1 MVVRSRLEK
10 EMDKLALQLTSSLE
24 HDVNIWYYDIL
35 VDVAHVLGL
44 LKQNYLLEEE
54 AAKIV
59 AGLMEIAYEIEKSGK
74 LPEKGED
81 IHEAIEARLTELV
94 GEAGMKMHTARSRND
109 EVATCLRMFA
119 RNALLTLAETI
130 LELRKSLL
138 SKAEENKDAI
148 MPGFTHLQYAQPT
161 KLSHHLI
168 AFHDMFERT
177 FERCLQAFERVN
189 LCPLG
194 AAAFASTSFKLD
206 REYVSRLLGF
216 DGIVENS
223 EDAVSSRDFLIESLF
238 VACDGLLTLSRLA
251 EEVVL
256 WASQFVNLPDE
267 YASSSSIMPQ
277 KKNPD
282 VAEIIRAKAG
292 KLAGHLTAAMAIY
305 KAMPL
310 AYNRDFQEMN
320 PLLYEG
326 LKDACLSFR
335 VMADMLEK
343 IEFLVDVMEKK
354 AGMGFASATHV
365 AEMLAKKGIP
375 FRKAHRIVGRL
386 SSYYFS
392 SDAGDERLNADRMY
406 EKLVEIMK
414 EYGEEL
420 IPDKEEFESWLDIKN
435 VVESRETTGGTSSG
449 EIERMLEIR
458 KKKLERDMGIVE
470 EKKKKIKEAIESM
483 KKQAFDLIEK
493 L

>member
-1 MVVRSRLEK
+1 MVVRSRLEG
-10 EMDKLALQLTSSLE
+10 EMDKLALQLTSSIE
-24 HDVNIWYYDIL
+24 HDVNIWYYDVL
-35 VDVAHVLGL
+35 VDIAHVLGL
-44 LKQNYLLEEE
+44 MKQNYLLEEE

-59 AGLMEIAYEIEKSGK
+59 AGLMEIAYEIERSGK

-81 IHEAIEARLTELV
+81 IHEAIEAKLTEIV

-130 LELRKSLL
+130 LELRRVLIT
-138 SKAEENKDAI
+138 KAEEHIDTI
-148 MPGFTHLQYAQPT
+148 IPGFTHLQYAQPT

-168 AFHDMFERT
+168 AFHDMFERS
-177 FERCLQAFERVN
+177 FERCMQAFERVN

-194 AAAFASTSFKLD
+194 SAAFASTSFKLD
-206 REYVSRLLGF
+206 REYVARLLGF

-223 EDAVSSRDFLIESLF
+223 EDAVASRDFLIESMF
-238 VACDGLLTLSRLA
+238 IACDSLLTLSRLA

-256 WASQFVNLPDE
+256 WSSEFGFVELPDE

-282 VAEIIRAKAG
+282 VAEIVRAKAG
-292 KLAGHLTAAMAIY
+292 RVTGNLTAAMAIY

-320 PLLYEG
+320 PLLYES
-326 LKDACLSFR
+326 LKDACLSFK
-335 VMADMLEK
+335 VMADMVAKLAFKTE
-343 IEFLVDVMEKK
+343 VMEKK
-354 AGMGFASATHV
+354 AGEGFASATYV

-375 FRKAHRIVGRL
+375 FRKAHKIVGRL
-386 SSYYFS
+386 SAEVLDGVSACS
-392 SDAGDERLNADRMY
+392 SAEGLY

-414 EYGEEL
+414 EMSEGP
-420 IPDKEEFESWLDIKN
+420 IPDREEFENWLDVKN
-435 VVESRETTGGTSSG
+435 VVESRAVVGGTSA
-449 EIERMLEIR
+449 EEVRRMLEER
-458 KKKLERDMGIVE
+458 KRKLEEDSKRIE
-470 EKKKKIKEAIESM
+470 ERREKVKESIELMKKRAIE
-483 KKQAFDLIEK
+483 LIEK